1 MATLS
6 APVAFIL
13 VFFTF
18 AIIIYIQVQILR
30 WIFKVDRHLLNQ
42 KAQIWL
48 LIKLCENQG
57 VPPEEIRAIMDING
71 IK

>member
-1 MATLS
+1 MDTLS
-6 APVAFIL
+6 APVAFIIVL
-13 VFFTF
+13 FTF
-18 AIIIYIQVQILR
+18 VIIIYVQVQILR

-48 LIKLCENQG
+48 LIKLCEKQG
-57 VPPEEIRAIMDING
+57 VPPEEIRTIMEING